1 MTTPTVKFPTN
12 VLEFSVQFHRYVA
25 IAVLMSGG
33 TSSNLHRK
41 FQNVGNYI
49 PAICEPSVK
58 IRSRTFTGPSKLYL
72 ISGTLDI
79 K

>member
-1 MTTPTVKFPTN
+1 LQLLFLCQVGD
-12 VLEFSVQFHRYVA
+12 L
-25 IAVLMSGG
+25 L
-33 TSSNLHRK
+33 TSSNLHIK

-49 PAICEPSVK
+49 SAICEPSVK
-58 IRSRTFTGPSKLYL
+58 VRSCTFTGPSKLYL

>member
-1 MTTPTVKFPTN
+1 M
-12 VLEFSVQFHRYVA
+12 QFHRYVA
-25 IAVLMSGG
+25 IAVLMTGG
-33 TSSNLHRK
+33 RSVTSSNLHIK

-49 PAICEPSVK
+49 SQICEPSVK

>member
-1 MTTPTVKFPTN
+1 VGD
-12 VLEFSVQFHRYVA
+12 L
-25 IAVLMSGG
+25 L

-49 PAICEPSVK
+49 SAICEPSVK
-58 IRSRTFTGPSKLYL
+58 IRSRTFTGASKLYL